1 MTNDVAEGVGS
12 FLFGHNLSEQ
22 GTGLREVVV
31 GVSGFETADQTSNS
45 LGGELGFGSHLVT
58 VEGGGFV
65 VNFGSLVTV
74 DVHGT
79 ITLVVGDSSS
89 VGAVDGDLVVVGT
102 ESVSVGIRIRE
113 ETTLEHLVQRGF
125 HTGN

>member
-1 MTNDVAEGVGS
+1 M
-12 FLFGHNLSEQ
+12 
-22 GTGLREVVV
+22 
-31 GVSGFETADQTSNS
+31 
-45 LGGELGFGSHLVT
+45 GGELGFGSHLVT

-65 VNFGSLVTV
+65 VNSGSLVTV
-74 DVHGT
+74 DGHGT

-102 ESVSVGIRIRE
+102 ESVSVGVGIRE
-113 ETTLEHLVQRGF
+113 ETALEHLVQRGF